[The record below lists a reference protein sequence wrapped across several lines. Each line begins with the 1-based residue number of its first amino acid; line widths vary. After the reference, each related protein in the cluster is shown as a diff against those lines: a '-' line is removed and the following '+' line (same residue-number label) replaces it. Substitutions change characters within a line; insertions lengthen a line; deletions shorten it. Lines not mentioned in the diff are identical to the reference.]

1 MLPLSCKYNL
11 PARLCNLYL
20 NVYVSAYS
28 INKLKIINMEI
39 SDLVKNNIKN
49 NILYHYA
56 KNEQDIKILEQVKQ
70 KYPVKYTTFLKK
82 LFESSEAI
90 RKQFL
95 PSVHELTTNGTST
108 PFEEGKKASKTYGL
122 ERLYRDRVLITP
134 NFDCPAYCRFCYKK
148 SRVMRNKP
156 GMTYEEIDKVIDEIK
171 NMDQVRGALITGG
184 EPFLNTDKLFYL
196 LELLGTLDNISEIR
210 IGTRALLTMPHIFTE
225 DLCFKLSSYNRID
238 STNPEKSKYLAI
250 NVHFNHPDELA
261 PEVINACNKLTSR
274 GITLRNQT
282 VLLKGIND
290 NVDTMSRLFQLLIRN
305 NMIPYY
311 MNHCMPVEGSDHLRT
326 SVQKGLDIYQHLCTE
341 SSTSIPHYVYAPS
354 GGKVHVGPDT
364 KFEYIQTNGTRYIK
378 VKTLYKADEFK
389 KIAKKDL
396 PPMHEVTHDGY
407 IQGLYIDGSDD

>member
-1 MLPLSCKYNL
+1 MKKDTETMQDLSTK
-11 PARLCNLYL
+11 
-20 NVYVSAYS
+20 V
-28 INKLKIINMEI
+28 IH
-39 SDLVKNNIKN
+39 
-49 NILYHYA
+49 HYA
-56 KNEQDIKILEQVKQ
+56 KCEEDIEIINEVIK
-70 KYPVKYTTFLKK
+70 KYPVKYTPYLLK
-82 LFESSEAI
+82 LFKNSEAI

-95 PSVHELTTNGTST
+95 PSMQEIITNGTPT

-156 GMTYEEIDKVIDEIK
+156 GMTYAEIDKVAFEVSQ
-171 NMDQVRGALITGG
+171 MDQVRGALITGG
-184 EPFLNTDKLFYL
+184 EPFLDIEKLFYL
-196 LELLGTLDNISEIR
+196 LDKISALDNISEIR
-210 IGTRALLTMPHIFTE
+210 IGSRTLLTMPEIFTDE
-225 DLCFKLSSYNRID
+225 MCFKLASYNQI
-238 STNPEKSKYLAI
+238 STEDPEKSKYLAI

-261 PEVINACNKLTSR
+261 PEVLKACNNLTSS

-290 NVDTMSRLFQLLIRN
+290 NIETMTHLFKILIRN
-305 NMIPYY
+305 NIIPYY

-341 SSTSIPHYVYAPS
+341 SSTAIPHYVYAPS

-364 KFEYIQTNGTRYIK
+364 TFNYIIDENTRYIK

-389 KIAKKDL
+389 EIAKKDL
-396 PPMHEVTHDGY
+396 PPMHDITPDGF
-407 IQGLYIDGSDD
+407 IQGLYIDGNDD